1 MKDGTKLF
9 RRYTVSRIGPT
20 VNTKVALIPIEALK
34 KLIEGYR
41 GESRVGL
48 NINSMQVL
56 IKDTI
61 NNTEYTAPSI
71 TIASAYTYKK
81 EGRSVTPKTLRLDSG
96 KIVKG
101 WIFSKAKLVICIRR
115 SPQRP

>member
-1 MKDGTKLF
+1 
-9 RRYTVSRIGPT
+9 
-20 VNTKVALIPIEALK
+20 
-34 KLIEGYR
+34 
-41 GESRVGL
+41 
-48 NINSMQVL
+48 MQVL

-101 WIFSKAKLVICIRR
+101 WIFSIAKLVICIRR
-115 SPQRP
+115 SPPNKKNKIFDFY